1 MSNTIHLKGDRVF
14 EQSRKAGATLTPGQ
28 LVMLNSSDAYVVHAT
43 AGGYA
48 SRTVVEEDALQGK
61 TIAGTYSSGDLIAV
75 SHNLPGGESYVFLKA
90 GENVAIGD
98 HLISAGDGYLKKT
111 TGTPTQIMA
120 VALEA
125 LNLSGQGAVTTR
137 MRVRWM

>member
-1 MSNTIHLKGDRVF
+1 MGNTIHLKGDRVF
-14 EQSRKAGATLTPGQ
+14 EQSRTAGATLTPGQ
-28 LVMLNSSDAYVVHAT
+28 LVMINSSNAYVVHAT
-43 AGGYA
+43 SGGYA

-61 TIAGTYSSGDLIAV
+61 TIAGTYSSGDLVAV

-90 GENVAIGD
+90 GENVEIGD
-98 HLISAGDGYLKKT
+98 HLISGGDGTLIKT

-125 LNLSGQGAVTTR
+125 LNLSASGAVATR